1 MCFSSL
7 KTNKQKSFKNPKAKE
22 VDHAPAR
29 PHFLILKKKKERK
42 GNKEVGENNSFQSN
56 QISSALPLCRIQF
69 KRHKHLTT
77 GHDEDPLKRIPVL
90 HTG

>member
-1 MCFSSL
+1 M
-7 KTNKQKSFKNPKAKE
+7 
-22 VDHAPAR
+22 DHAPAR
-29 PHFLILKKKKERK
+29 PHFPNLKKKGRK
-42 GNKEVGENNSFQSN
+42 GNKEVGENNSFQSS

-90 HTG
+90 HKG